1 MDLALDETQQM
12 LKNSARDFLSRECT
26 PEVVR
31 AMEKDERG
39 YSTELW
45 DQMVTLGW
53 TGLPFPEE
61 HGGTAA
67 SFLDL
72 AVLVEEMGR
81 ALAPV
86 PFLSTVVLGGLTV
99 MEAGNDD
106 QRRKIIPDICRGQ
119 AILTLAVLEDSAS
132 YSPGGIHLQA
142 QEQGAAFVLNGTKL
156 FVPDGQVADLLIVA
170 ARTSPHAP
178 ESDTNPEEG
187 ITLFLVP
194 TASDGVEVTS
204 NLTIASDRQARIA
217 FNNVSVPASSVLGQV
232 GAGWPVLS
240 NALQRASTAK
250 CVEMAGGADAVLE
263 MTVEYAKNRVQFGR
277 PVGSFQAVQHHCA
290 NMATDV
296 EGIRLA
302 ALQAAWRISES
313 EDASQEVALAKAW
326 VSDAYQ
332 RVCATAH
339 QCHGAIGFTQEHNLQ
354 LYTRRA
360 RMQET
365 AYGDGNY
372 HRELMAQS
380 LGL

>member
-1 MDLALDETQQM
+1 MDLSLDETQQM
-12 LKNSARDFLSRECT
+12 LKNSARDFLSRECA
-26 PEVVR
+26 PEIVR

-39 YSTELW
+39 YSTDLW

-86 PFLSTVVLGGLTV
+86 PFLSTIVLGGLTV

-106 QRRKIIPDICRGQ
+106 QRRQIIPDICRGQ
-119 AILTLAVLEDSAS
+119 AILTLAVLEESAS
-132 YSPGGIHLQA
+132 YSPNGIRLEA
-142 QEQGAAFVLNGTKL
+142 QEQGAGFILNGTKK
-156 FVPDGQVADLLIVA
+156 FVPDGQIADLLIAA
-170 ARTSPHAP
+170 ARTSQG
-178 ESDTNPEEG
+178 TNPQEG

-194 TASDGVEVTS
+194 TASQGVEVTP
-204 NLTIASDRQARIA
+204 NLTIASDRQASVT
-217 FNNVSVPASSVLGQV
+217 FTNVSVPASSVLGQV
-232 GAGWPVLS
+232 GGGWPVL
-240 NALQRASTAK
+240 NNTLQRAAVAK
-250 CVEMAGGADAVLE
+250 CVEMAGGSDAVLE
-263 MTVEYAKNRVQFGR
+263 MTVEYVKNRVQFGR

-296 EGIRLA
+296 EGIRLV
-302 ALQAAWRISES
+302 ALQAAWRISEGK
-313 EDASQEVALAKAW
+313 DAAQEVALAKAW

-365 AYGDGNY
+365 AYGDGYY

>member
-12 LKNSARDFLSRECT
+12 LKNSARDFLSRECQS
-26 PEVVR
+26 EVVR
-31 AMEKDERG
+31 AMETEERG
-39 YSTELW
+39 YSPELW

-72 AVLVEEMGR
+72 AVLVEEIGR

-99 MEAGNDD
+99 LEAGDD
-106 QRRKIIPDICRGQ
+106 EQRRQILPDICRGQ
-119 AILTLAVLEDSAS
+119 ALLTLAVVEEQATYSAS
-132 YSPGGIHLQA
+132 GIRLHA
-142 QEQGAAFVLNGTKL
+142 QERDGGFVLNGTKM
-156 FVPDGQVADLLIVA
+156 FVPDGQVADLMVVA
-170 ARTSPHAP
+170 ARTSDG
-178 ESDTNPEEG
+178 SDPQEG

-194 TASDGVEVTS
+194 SASEGVEVRPQ
-204 NLTIASDRQARIA
+204 LTIASDRQAQVS
-217 FNNVSVPASSVLGQV
+217 FSNVGVPASSVLGQV
-232 GAGWPVLS
+232 GGGWPVLA
-240 NALQRASTAK
+240 NALRRAAATK
-250 CVEMAGGADAVLE
+250 CVEMVGGADAVLE
-263 MTVEYAKNRVQFGR
+263 MTVEYVKNRVQFGR

-290 NMATDV
+290 NMATEV
-296 EGIRLA
+296 EGSRLVA
-302 ALQAAWRISES
+302 YQAAWRIAEGD
-313 EDASQEVALAKAW
+313 DAAQEVAMAKAW

-332 RVCATAH
+332 RVCALAH

-365 AYGDGNY
+365 AYGDGYY

>member
-12 LKNSARDFLSRECT
+12 LKNSARDFLSRECQ

-31 AMEKDERG
+31 AMERDERG
-39 YSTELW
+39 YSPELW

-99 MEAGNDD
+99 MEAGNEE
-106 QRRKIIPDICRGQ
+106 QRRQIIPDICRGQ
-119 AILTLAVLEDSAS
+119 VILTLAVLEEEAS
-132 YSPGGIHLQA
+132 YWPGDIRLGA
-142 QEQGAAFVLNGTKL
+142 QERDGGFVLNGTKM
-156 FVPDGQVADLLIVA
+156 FVPDGAVADLLIVA
-170 ARTSPHAP
+170 ARTSGGDS
-178 ESDTNPEEG
+178 EQG
-187 ITLFLVP
+187 VTLFLIP
-194 TASDGVEVTS
+194 ASSDGLEVRPQ
-204 NLTIASDRQARIA
+204 LTVASDRQAQA
-217 FNNVSVPASSVLGQV
+217 VFTNVSVPASSVLGEV
-232 GAGWPVLS
+232 GGGCPALT
-240 NALQRASTAK
+240 NALRRAAAAK
-250 CVEMAGGADAVLE
+250 CVEMAGGADAVLD
-263 MTVEYAKNRVQFGR
+263 MTVEYVKNRVQFGR

-290 NMATDV
+290 NMATDA
-296 EGIRLA
+296 EGIRLVA
-302 ALQAAWRISES
+302 YQAAWCISEGQES
-313 EDASQEVALAKAW
+313 SQEVALAKSW

-332 RVCATAH
+332 RVCSLAH

-365 AYGDGNY
+365 AYGDGY
-372 HRELMAQS
+372 FHRELVAQS

>member
-45 DQMVTLGW
+45 DQMITLGW

-106 QRRKIIPDICRGQ
+106 QRRQIIPDICRGQ

-132 YSPGGIHLQA
+132 YSPSGINLQA
-142 QEQGAAFVLNGTKL
+142 QKQGAGFVLNGAKM
-156 FVPDGQVADLLIVA
+156 FVPDGQIADLLIVA
-170 ARTSPHAP
+170 ARTSQG
-178 ESDTNPEEG
+178 SNPQEG

-194 TASDGVEVTS
+194 TASDGVEVS
-204 NLTIASDRQARIA
+204 PNLTIASDRQARIT

-232 GAGWPVLS
+232 GAGWLILS

-302 ALQAAWRISES
+302 ALQAAWRISEN
-313 EDASQEVALAKAW
+313 EDAAQEVALAKAW

>member
-12 LKNSARDFLSRECT
+12 LKNSARDFLSRECQ

-31 AMEKDERG
+31 AMEKDDRG

-81 ALAPV
+81 AMAPV
-86 PFLSTVVLGGLTV
+86 PFLSTVLGGLTV
-99 MEAGNDD
+99 MEAGDED
-106 QRRKIIPDICRGQ
+106 QRRRVIPDICRGQ
-119 AILTLAVLEDSAS
+119 TILTLAVLEEQAT
-132 YSPGGIHLQA
+132 YSPQGIHLQA
-142 QEQGAAFVLNGTKL
+142 QERDGGFVLNGTKM
-156 FVPDGQVADLLIVA
+156 FVPDGQVADLMVVA
-170 ARTSPHAP
+170 TRTSEGSSP
-178 ESDTNPEEG
+178 DDG

-194 TASDGVEVTS
+194 TGSEGVEVQSLVTV
-204 NLTIASDRQARIA
+204 ASDRQAQIS
-217 FNNVSVPASSVLGQV
+217 FSNVSVPASSVLGEV
-232 GAGWPVLS
+232 GGGWPVLA
-240 NALQRASTAK
+240 NTLQRAATAK
-250 CVEMAGGADAVLE
+250 CVEMAGGADAVLD
-263 MTVEYAKNRVQFGR
+263 MTVEYVKNRVQFGR

-296 EGIRLA
+296 EGIRLVA
-302 ALQAAWRISES
+302 YQAAWRIAEG
-313 EDASQEVALAKAW
+313 DAATQEVALAKSW

-332 RVCATAH
+332 RVCELAH

-354 LYTRRA
+354 LYSRRA

-365 AYGDGNY
+365 AYGDGY
-372 HRELMAQS
+372 FHRELMAQS

>member
-12 LKNSARDFLSRECT
+12 LKNSARDFLSRECQ

-31 AMEKDERG
+31 AMEKDGRG

-81 ALAPV
+81 AMAPV
-86 PFLSTVVLGGLTV
+86 PFLSTVLGGLTV
-99 MEAGNDD
+99 MEAGDED
-106 QRRKIIPDICRGQ
+106 QRRRIIPDICRGLT
-119 AILTLAVLEDSAS
+119 ILTLAVLEEQAT
-132 YSPGGIHLQA
+132 YSPQGIHLQA
-142 QEQGAAFVLNGTKL
+142 QGRDGGFVLNGTKM
-156 FVPDGQVADLLIVA
+156 FVPDGQVADLMVVA
-170 ARTSPHAP
+170 ARTSAP
-178 ESDTNPEEG
+178 NSDEGNPDEG

-194 TASDGVEVTS
+194 TASEGVEVRSLVTM
-204 NLTIASDRQARIA
+204 ASDRQAQIS
-217 FNNVSVPASSVLGQV
+217 FSNVSVPASSVLGEV
-232 GAGWPVLS
+232 GGGWRVLA
-240 NALQRASTAK
+240 NTLQRAATAK
-250 CVEMAGGADAVLE
+250 CVEMAGGADAVLD
-263 MTVEYAKNRVQFGR
+263 MTVEYVKNRVQFGR

-296 EGIRLA
+296 EGIRLVA
-302 ALQAAWRISES
+302 YQAAWRIAEGH
-313 EDASQEVALAKAW
+313 AATQEVALAKSW

-332 RVCATAH
+332 RVCELAH

-354 LYTRRA
+354 LYSRRA

-365 AYGDGNY
+365 AYGDGY
-372 HRELMAQS
+372 FHRELMAQS

>member
-12 LKNSARDFLSRECT
+12 LKNSARDFLSRECQ

-72 AVLVEEMGR
+72 AVLVEEIGR
-81 ALAPV
+81 AMAPV

-99 MEAGNDD
+99 MEAGDD
-106 QRRKIIPDICRGQ
+106 EQRRQILPDICRGQ
-119 AILTLAVLEDSAS
+119 AILTLAVLEEQAS
-132 YSPGGIHLQA
+132 YSAGGIRMQA
-142 QEQGAAFVLNGTKL
+142 EARDAGFVLNGTKM
-156 FVPDGQVADLLIVA
+156 FVPDGQVAHLLIVA
-170 ARTSPHAP
+170 ARTPAHTS
-178 ESDTNPEEG
+178 EGGSPEEG

-194 TASDGVEVTS
+194 AASDGVEV
-204 NLTIASDRQARIA
+204 NPQLTVASDRQAQIS
-217 FNNVSVPASSVLGQV
+217 FNNVSVPTSSVLGEV
-232 GAGWPVLS
+232 GGGWPVLAH
-240 NALQRASTAK
+240 ALQRAAAAK
-250 CVEMAGGADAVLE
+250 CMEMAGGSDAVLE
-263 MTVEYAKNRVQFGR
+263 MTIEYVKNRVQFGR

-296 EGIRLA
+296 EGIRLV
-302 ALQAAWRISES
+302 ALQAAWRISEG
-313 EDASQEVALAKAW
+313 EEAAQEVALAKAW

-354 LYTRRA
+354 LFTRRA

-365 AYGDGNY
+365 AYGDAY
-372 HRELMAQS
+372 FHRELMAQS

>member
-1 MDLALDETQQM
+1 MDLTLDETQQM
-12 LKNSARDFLSRECT
+12 LKNSARDFLSRECQ

-31 AMEKDERG
+31 AMEQDERG
-39 YSTELW
+39 YSTDLW

-72 AVLVEEMGR
+72 AVLLEEMGR
-81 ALAPV
+81 SLAPV

-99 MEAGNDD
+99 MEAGDD
-106 QRRKIIPDICRGQ
+106 EQRRQIIPDICRGQ
-119 AILTLAVLEDSAS
+119 AIITLAVLEESAS
-132 YSPGGIHLQA
+132 YSPNGIRLQA
-142 QEQGAAFVLNGTKL
+142 QEQGAGYVLNGAKM

-170 ARTSPHAP
+170 ARTS
-178 ESDTNPEEG
+178 DTSNPQEG

-194 TASDGVEVTS
+194 TASEGVTVEPQVTM
-204 NLTIASDRQARIA
+204 ASDRQALIT
-217 FNNVSVPASSVLGQV
+217 FTNVSVPASSALGQV
-232 GAGWPVLS
+232 GGGWPALT
-240 NALQRASTAK
+240 NALQRAATAK
-250 CVEMAGGADAVLE
+250 CVEMSGGAEAVLD
-263 MTVEYAKNRVQFGR
+263 MTVEYVKTRVQFGR

-296 EGIRLA
+296 EGIRLTA
-302 ALQAAWRISES
+302 YQAAWRISDGQS
-313 EDASQEVALAKAW
+313 AAQEVALAKAW

-332 RVCATAH
+332 RVCELAH

-360 RMQET
+360 RMQQT
-365 AYGDGNY
+365 AYGDGY
-372 HRELMAQS
+372 HHRELMAQS

>member
-12 LKNSARDFLSRECT
+12 LKNSARDFLSRECQ

-72 AVLVEEMGR
+72 AVLVEEIGR
-81 ALAPV
+81 AMAPV

-99 MEAGNDD
+99 MEAGDD
-106 QRRKIIPDICRGQ
+106 EQRRQILPDICRGQ
-119 AILTLAVLEDSAS
+119 AILTLAVLEEQAS
-132 YSPGGIHLQA
+132 YSAGGIRMQA
-142 QEQGAAFVLNGTKL
+142 EARDAGFVLNGTKM
-156 FVPDGQVADLLIVA
+156 FVPDGQVADLVIVA
-170 ARTSPHAP
+170 ARTSDAGNGPQ
-178 ESDTNPEEG
+178 EG

-194 TASDGVEVTS
+194 TASEGVEVRPQV
-204 NLTIASDRQARIA
+204 TIASDRQAQVS
-217 FNNVSVPASSVLGQV
+217 FNNVAVPASAVLGQV
-232 GAGWPVLS
+232 GAGWPALA
-240 NALQRASTAK
+240 NALQRAAAAK
-250 CVEMAGGADAVLE
+250 CVEMTGGADAVLE
-263 MTVEYAKNRVQFGR
+263 MTVEYVKNRVQFGR

-296 EGIRLA
+296 EGIRLVA
-302 ALQAAWRISES
+302 YQAAWRIAEGPLTGQQ
-313 EDASQEVALAKAW
+313 AVQEVALAKSW

-332 RVCATAH
+332 RVCALAH

-365 AYGDGNY
+365 AYGDGYY
-372 HRELMAQS
+372 HRELVAQS

>member
-1 MDLALDETQQM
+1 
-12 LKNSARDFLSRECT
+12 
-26 PEVVR
+26 
-31 AMEKDERG
+31 
-39 YSTELW
+39 
-45 DQMVTLGW
+45 
-53 TGLPFPEE
+53 
-61 HGGTAA
+61 
-67 SFLDL
+67 
-72 AVLVEEMGR
+72 
-81 ALAPV
+81 
-86 PFLSTVVLGGLTV
+86 

-106 QRRKIIPDICRGQ
+106 QRRQIIPDICRGQ

-142 QEQGAAFVLNGTKL
+142 QEQGAGFVLNGAKM
-156 FVPDGQVADLLIVA
+156 FVPDGQIADLLIVA
-170 ARTSPHAP
+170 ARTSQG
-178 ESDTNPEEG
+178 SNPQEG

-194 TASDGVEVTS
+194 TASDGVEVNPS
-204 NLTIASDRQARIA
+204 LTIASDRQARIA

-232 GAGWPVLS
+232 GAGWPVLAH
-240 NALQRASTAK
+240 ALQRAATSK

-302 ALQAAWRISES
+302 ALQAAWRISEG

-365 AYGDGNY
+365 AYGDGYY

>member
-26 PEVVR
+26 TDVVR

-106 QRRKIIPDICRGQ
+106 QRRQIIPDICRGQ
-119 AILTLAVLEDSAS
+119 ALLTLAVLEESAS
-132 YSPGGIHLQA
+132 YFPSGIRLQA
-142 QEQGAAFVLNGTKL
+142 QEQPTGFLLNGAKL
-156 FVPDGQVADLLIVA
+156 FVPDGQIADLLIVA
-170 ARTSPHAP
+170 ARTSART
-178 ESDTNPEEG
+178 SDSSTNPQEG

-194 TASDGVEVTS
+194 TASQGVEVTPQ
-204 NLTIASDRQARIA
+204 LTIASDRQARIT
-217 FNNVSVPASSVLGQV
+217 FTDVSVPASSVLGQV
-232 GAGWPVLS
+232 GAGWPVL
-240 NALQRASTAK
+240 NNTLQRAAVAK
-250 CVEMAGGADAVLE
+250 CIEMAGGSDAVLE

-302 ALQAAWRISES
+302 ALQAAWRISAE

-365 AYGDGNY
+365 AYGDGYY

>member
-12 LKNSARDFLSRECT
+12 LKNSARDFLSRECQS
-26 PEVVR
+26 EVVR
-31 AMEKDERG
+31 AMEKEERG
-39 YSTELW
+39 YSPELW

-53 TGLPFPEE
+53 AGLPFPEE

-72 AVLVEEMGR
+72 AVLVEEIGR

-86 PFLSTVVLGGLTV
+86 PFFSTVVLGGLTV
-99 MEAGNDD
+99 LEAGDD
-106 QRRKIIPDICRGQ
+106 EQRRQILPDICRGQ
-119 AILTLAVLEDSAS
+119 ALLTLAVLEEQATYSAR
-132 YSPGGIHLQA
+132 GIRLQA
-142 QEQGAAFVLNGTKL
+142 QERDGGFVLNGTKM
-156 FVPDGQVADLLIVA
+156 FVPDGQVADLMVVA
-170 ARTSPHAP
+170 ARTADA
-178 ESDTNPEEG
+178 SDRQEG

-194 TASDGVEVTS
+194 TASEGVEVRPQ
-204 NLTIASDRQARIA
+204 LTIASDRQAQVS
-217 FNNVSVPASSVLGQV
+217 FTNVGVPASSVLGQEDE
-232 GAGWPVLS
+232 GWP
-240 NALQRASTAK
+240 ALAKALRRAAAAK
-250 CVEMAGGADAVLE
+250 CVEMVGGADAVLE
-263 MTVEYAKNRVQFGR
+263 ITVEYVKNRVQFGR

-290 NMATDV
+290 NMAIEV
-296 EGIRLA
+296 EGSRLVA
-302 ALQAAWRISES
+302 YQAAWRIAEG
-313 EDASQEVALAKAW
+313 EAAAQEVAMAKAW

-332 RVCATAH
+332 RVCALAH

-365 AYGDGNY
+365 AYGDGYY

>member
-1 MDLALDETQQM
+1 MDLALGETQQM
-12 LKNSARDFLSRECT
+12 LKNSARDFLSRECQ

-31 AMEKDERG
+31 AMERDERG

-45 DQMVTLGW
+45 DQMITLGW

-72 AVLVEEMGR
+72 AALLEEMGR

-86 PFLSTVVLGGLTV
+86 PFFSTVVLGGLTV

-106 QRRKIIPDICRGQ
+106 QRRQIIPDICRGQ
-119 AILTLAVLEDSAS
+119 ALMTLAVLEESAS
-132 YSPGGIHLQA
+132 YSAHGIRLQA
-142 QEQGAAFVLNGTKL
+142 QEQGAGFVLNGTKM
-156 FVPDGQVADLLIVA
+156 FVPDGQVADLMIVA
-170 ARTSPHAP
+170 ARTSAHTS
-178 ESDTNPEEG
+178 ESGNPEEG

-194 TASDGVEVTS
+194 TASDGVEV
-204 NLTIASDRQARIA
+204 NPQLTIASDRQARIT
-217 FNNVSVPASSVLGQV
+217 FNNISVPASSVLGEV
-232 GAGWPVLS
+232 GGGWPILAH
-240 NALQRASTAK
+240 ALQRAAAAK
-250 CVEMAGGADAVLE
+250 CVEMAGGSDAVLE
-263 MTVEYAKNRVQFGR
+263 MTLEYVKNRVQFGR

-296 EGIRLA
+296 EGIRLV
-302 ALQAAWRISES
+302 ALQAAWRISEGEES
-313 EDASQEVALAKAW
+313 AREVALAKAW

-332 RVCATAH
+332 RVCELAH

-354 LYTRRA
+354 LYSRRA

-365 AYGDGNY
+365 AYGDGY
-372 HRELMAQS
+372 FHRELMAQS

>member
-1 MDLALDETQQM
+1 MDLSLDETQQM
-12 LKNSARDFLSRECT
+12 LKNSARDFLSRECA

-39 YSTELW
+39 YSTDLW

-86 PFLSTVVLGGLTV
+86 PFLSTIVLGGLTV

-106 QRRKIIPDICRGQ
+106 QRRQIIPDICRGQ
-119 AILTLAVLEDSAS
+119 AILTLAVLEESAS
-132 YSPGGIHLQA
+132 YSPNGIRLEA
-142 QEQGAAFVLNGTKL
+142 QEQGAGFILNGTKK
-156 FVPDGQVADLLIVA
+156 FVPDGQIADLLIAA
-170 ARTSPHAP
+170 ARTSQG
-178 ESDTNPEEG
+178 TNPQEG

-194 TASDGVEVTS
+194 TASQGVEVTP
-204 NLTIASDRQARIA
+204 NLTIASDRQASVT
-217 FNNVSVPASSVLGQV
+217 FTNVSVPASSVLGQV
-232 GAGWPVLS
+232 GGGWPVLN
-240 NALQRASTAK
+240 NALQRAAVAK
-250 CVEMAGGADAVLE
+250 CVEMAGGSDAVLE
-263 MTVEYAKNRVQFGR
+263 MTVEYVKNRVQFGR

-296 EGIRLA
+296 EGIRLV
-302 ALQAAWRISES
+302 ALQAAWRISEG
-313 EDASQEVALAKAW
+313 EDAAQEVALAKAW

-365 AYGDGNY
+365 AYGDGYY